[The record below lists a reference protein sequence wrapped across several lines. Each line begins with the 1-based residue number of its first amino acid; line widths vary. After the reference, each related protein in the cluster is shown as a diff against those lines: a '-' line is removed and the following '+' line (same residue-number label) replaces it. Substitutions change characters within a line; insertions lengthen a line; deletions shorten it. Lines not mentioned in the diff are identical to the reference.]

1 MRILSYVTLL
11 IVILLAVAFIYD
23 RYKLVWLV
31 GNLTGRATARYD
43 LLLDRYELYGC
54 DLGDCFGQY
63 QNLDDPVLIEEDRIL
78 WEKYRIKSRRICGPS
93 IASGAALNQGFKDG
107 FSWGHHDISYFAIIN
122 RHGEN
127 FFDRV
132 KKEAILEVLRKG
144 SISQTEREQ
153 LQTKLRYL
161 Q

>member
-1 MRILSYVTLL
+1 M
-11 IVILLAVAFIYD
+11 VIFLAVAFVYD

-31 GNLTGRATARYD
+31 GILTGRATARYD
-43 LLLDRYELYGC
+43 LLLDRYELYDC
-54 DLGDCFGQY
+54 DLGDFGQY

-78 WEKYRIKSRRICGPS
+78 WEKYRIRRRRICGPS
-93 IASGAALNQGFKDG
+93 IASGAALNKSFKHG
-107 FSWGHHDISYFAIIN
+107 YSWGHSDISYFAIIN
-122 RHGEN
+122 RYGDN

-144 SISQTEREQ
+144 SISQTEREH